1 VSIVF
6 LGLQKGY
13 FQYLKLRGMGY
24 KFVNRSDGVIL
35 KFGFSHRIIY
45 VNPINAKCKFISR
58 YFLRLEARSL

>member
-1 VSIVF
+1 MSIVF

-24 KFVNRSDGVIL
+24 KFVNTSNNIVL

-45 VNPINAKCKFISR
+45 VNPINTKCRFISK
-58 YFLRLEARSL
+58 YFLRLEGRSL